1 MILSYDNQITEY
13 SSLQRTAS
21 VVRLGR
27 VRVSLARRSGD
38 HGFLSCT
45 LFCTI
50 YWAIFVIIN
59 NEQK

>member
-1 MILSYDNQITEY
+1 MILSYGNHITEY

-27 VRVSLARRSGD
+27 VSVGMARRISD
-38 HGFLSCT
+38 HGFLSYT

-50 YWAIFVIIN
+50 YCAVFVII
-59 NEQK
+59 